1 MNIGMFSLYFIY
13 LFYCLFFVHCSAQEL
28 SKNSPAT
35 VLHFSL
41 VFIQNLYFL
50 STTQSVGDVTLKG
63 GKALVSNILVLA
75 SKRRDCFSDSF
86 SGCRV
91 PATRKRIEARRLLLG
106 TLAQA
111 NRKQLFST
119 CSFYRA
125 KDKVLSV
132 ATNNIERTVMS
143 DNEVEFFDSNKVSVE
158 DLKDLHSAYINRI
171 YLSCIVFLNTP
182 RSIVSFI
189 SWLYLCKVLV
199 NAILLLLLLYFN
211 PESFL
216 LDFDMV
222 QGCHLISDQELK
234 TLNQLDIECDKVKD
248 YFRQEVRSG
257 NHARASVYEHCF
269 NA

>member
-1 MNIGMFSLYFIY
+1 MDQFEIVSYISLDAPILKLALINISFY
-13 LFYCLFFVHCSAQEL
+13 LMTRALGE
-28 SKNSPAT
+28 
-35 VLHFSL
+35 
-41 VFIQNLYFL
+41 
-50 STTQSVGDVTLKG
+50 
-63 GKALVSNILVLA
+63 GKATSRYPWLTPQ
-75 SKRRDCFSDSF
+75 FYTDSLQ
-86 SGCRV
+86 
-91 PATRKRIEARRLLLG
+91 TLL
-106 TLAQA
+106 
-111 NRKQLFST
+111 NRSYNSLE
-119 CSFYRA
+119 
-125 KDKVLSV
+125 L
-132 ATNNIERTVMS
+132 E
-143 DNEVEFFDSNKVSVE
+143 
-158 DLKDLHSAYINRI
+158 LNRI

-269 NA
+269 NAYLKQIHTIEGQHSIPKTINNIRRD